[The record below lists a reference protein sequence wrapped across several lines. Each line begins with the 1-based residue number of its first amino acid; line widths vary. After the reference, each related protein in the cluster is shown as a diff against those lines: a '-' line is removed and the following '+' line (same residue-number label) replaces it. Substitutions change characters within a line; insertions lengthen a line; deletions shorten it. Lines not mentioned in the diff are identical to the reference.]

1 MSYRGGA
8 ELIGVESREEG
19 EHMRTR
25 RLSVGLILGFVCIS
39 VQAQTTDRAVTVTGR
54 LTRAIGIGGEST
66 GWMLQLEAETA
77 IDGKAVHVI
86 EVAYR
91 NARRL
96 EALENKLVR
105 ASGRLTHQPGVET
118 GERTVLE
125 ITSIR
130 EVKDGAPEDATA
142 GGLSL
147 PGSGWVLEDL
157 AGGGVLDQVQ
167 ATLTFLEAGKVG
179 GNGSCNRFFGTAE
192 IHGENIK
199 FGPLGATRMACPE
212 PVMSQETKYLR
223 ALQGAERFAW
233 KDPYL
238 VIYCK
243 GFEKPLRFTRMPPH
257 KTAPASR

>member
-1 MSYRGGA
+1 VLPA
-8 ELIGVESREEG
+8 EANRNAAALLADGDAAARREQGSASADVIHAMAEALVAAGPRAREMFVLSQLDTLVAQVAEKVRHVE
-19 EHMRTR
+19 
-25 RLSVGLILGFVCIS
+25 IKQ
-39 VQAQTTDRAVTVTGR
+39 VQ
-54 LTRAIGIGGEST
+54 
-66 GWMLQLEAETA
+66 
-77 IDGKAVHVI
+77 VI

-91 NARRL
+91 NAKRL
-96 EALENKLVR
+96 EELENKLVR
-105 ASGRLTHQPGVET
+105 ASGKLAHRIGVET
-118 GERTVLE
+118 GERTVVE

-130 EVKDGAPEDATA
+130 EVKDSGQPADGTA

-147 PGSGWVLEDL
+147 PGSEWLLEDL

-192 IHGENIK
+192 IHGENVK
-199 FGPLGATRMACPE
+199 FGPLGATRMACAE
-212 PVMSQETKYLR
+212 PVMNQETKYLR

-243 GFEKPLRFTRMPPH
+243 GFEKPLRFTRMPPR
-257 KTAPASR
+257 KAAPASR

>member
-1 MSYRGGA
+1 
-8 ELIGVESREEG
+8 
-19 EHMRTR
+19 MRTR
-25 RLSVGLILGFVCIS
+25 RFVVGLILGFVC
-39 VQAQTTDRAVTVTGR
+39 VCADAQTTERAITVAGR
-54 LTRAIGIGGEST
+54 LTRAMDIGGEST
-66 GWMLQLEAETA
+66 GWMIQFEAETV
-77 IDGKAVHVI
+77 IDGKPVHVV

-91 NARRL
+91 NAKRL
-96 EALENKLVR
+96 EGLDNKLVK
-105 ASGRLTHQPGVET
+105 ASGKLAHRSGVET

-130 EVKDGAPEDATA
+130 EVKDSGQPADATA
-142 GGLSL
+142 DGFSL
-147 PGSGWVLEDL
+147 PGSEWLLEDL

-212 PVMSQETKYLR
+212 PVMNQETKYLR
-223 ALQGAERFAW
+223 ALQAAERFAW

-238 VIYCK
+238 AIYCK
-243 GFEKPLRFTRMPPH
+243 GFEKPLRFTRLRRKAAGP
-257 KTAPASR
+257 SR